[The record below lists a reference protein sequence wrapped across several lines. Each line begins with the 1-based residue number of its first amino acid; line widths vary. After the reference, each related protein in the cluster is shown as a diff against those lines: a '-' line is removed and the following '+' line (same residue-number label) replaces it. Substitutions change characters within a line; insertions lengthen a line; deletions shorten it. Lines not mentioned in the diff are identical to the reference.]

1 MLSMIAPSCPLICVT
16 SPSVSPN
23 RARLAT
29 WRTSSS
35 DIISH
40 LRLFLLLCGWS
51 YLSAAFAFD
60 CVRMEH
66 DQFADRNEAEP
77 GRQPKRSSIPSY
89 PPPNRCFVPASW
101 TTKLG

>member
-1 MLSMIAPSCPLICVT
+1 MLSMIAPSCPLICFT

-40 LRLFLLLCGWS
+40 LRLFLLCGWS
-51 YLSAAFAFD
+51 YLSAASRLVAW
-60 CVRMEH
+60 RMEH
-66 DQFADRNEAEP
+66 DQFVDQNEAESP
-77 GRQPKRSSIPSY
+77 AANPSEALFHSHRPQSGVLSRNRGRRS
-89 PPPNRCFVPASW
+89 
-101 TTKLG
+101 